1 MSPSVTT
8 QKKRKAAE
16 LDAEKPKEQPT
27 SKARKNEAK
36 GRKCKKKMCAKT

>member
-16 LDAEKPKEQPT
+16 LADKVIDQLPAAKT
-27 SKARKNEAK
+27 RKNEHT
-36 GRKCKKKMCAKT
+36 GRKYTQLLC

>member
-8 QKKRKAAE
+8 QKKRKASE
-16 LDAEKPKEQPT
+16 LEADKPKEQPS

-36 GRKCKKKMCAKT
+36 GRKC